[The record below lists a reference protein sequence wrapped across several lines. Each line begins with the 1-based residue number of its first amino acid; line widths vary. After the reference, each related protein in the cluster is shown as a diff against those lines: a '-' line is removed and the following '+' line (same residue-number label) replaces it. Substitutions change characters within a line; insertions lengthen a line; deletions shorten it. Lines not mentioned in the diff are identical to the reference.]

1 MSHRVFV
8 LGQGLPSLERIPAA
22 LVEEGFVVEVLAE
35 AEGFEERL
43 VAAHPSLLVLS
54 RAVREPPPQE
64 VIRRIRRE
72 PSVADVSIIWSAPT
86 TTSCTGSS
94 RSSSGSTTSSPSR

>member
-22 LVEEGFVVEVLAE
+22 LVEEGFAVEVLAE

-43 VAAHPSLLVLS
+43 VAAHPRSWSS
-54 RAVREPPPQE
+54 RARSASP
-64 VIRRIRRE
+64 RRRR
-72 PSVADVSIIWSAPT
+72 
-86 TTSCTGSS
+86 
-94 RSSSGSTTSSPSR
+94 